1 MHVFRKIFSHTVVS
15 IYRKYF
21 ILEYMG
27 AILEWICP
35 LFWIIL
41 NI

>member
-15 IYRKYF
+15 IYGEYF
-21 ILEYMG
+21 ILEYVG
-27 AILEWICP
+27 AILEISCP